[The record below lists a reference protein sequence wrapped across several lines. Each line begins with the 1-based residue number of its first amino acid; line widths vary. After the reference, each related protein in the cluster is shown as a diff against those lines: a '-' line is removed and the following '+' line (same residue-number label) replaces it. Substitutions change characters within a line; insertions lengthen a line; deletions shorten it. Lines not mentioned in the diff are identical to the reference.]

1 MDAIVAIK
9 EVAERMRC
17 EHRTVCRP
25 TRSVK
30 REAATIGGQRLV
42 REKASTTEPVDV
54 MRSKSVI
61 TIVQGPDVP
70 GIDV

>member
-1 MDAIVAIK
+1 MDAIVTIK

-17 EHRTVCRP
+17 EHRTVSRA

-30 REAATIGGQRLV
+30 REAALIGGQRLV

>member
-1 MDAIVAIK
+1 MDAIVTIK

-17 EHRTVCRP
+17 QHRTVCRA

-30 REAATIGGQRLV
+30 REAALIGGQRLV
-42 REKASTTEPVDV
+42 REKASSTEPVDV